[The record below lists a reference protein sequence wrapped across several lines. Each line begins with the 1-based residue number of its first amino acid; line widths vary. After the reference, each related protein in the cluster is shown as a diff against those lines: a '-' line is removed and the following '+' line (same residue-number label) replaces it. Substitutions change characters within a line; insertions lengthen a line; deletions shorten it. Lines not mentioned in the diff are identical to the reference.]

1 MNAIAINLVNRAA
14 TLTGAYGTTRT
25 RPERVDALA
34 LASLTVELINQE
46 LELFLYHCYQTNEQ
60 GRFVHILADGQL
72 CRGNWC
78 PWGSS
83 GKSQLTRRQRDTVR
97 SWLFLL
103 AEQRL
108 NPLWRYYPHTRR
120 WHVNLVRYPTQAQA
134 MTWFTVH
141 QLNPTTWLNLS
152 L

>member
-1 MNAIAINLVNRAA
+1 MQTAALTLVNRAA
-14 TLTGAYGTTRT
+14 QLTGAYGATRT

-34 LASLTVELINQE
+34 LATLTVEFVNQE

-60 GRFVHILADGQL
+60 GRFLHILADGQP

-97 SWLFLL
+97 SWLFAL

-108 NPLWRYYPHTRR
+108 QPLWRYYPHSRR
-120 WHVNLVRYPTQAQA
+120 WHVQVLRYPTLEQASA
-134 MTWFTVH
+134 WFAVH

>member
-1 MNAIAINLVNRAA
+1 MHPTAINLVNRAA
-14 TLTGAYGTTRT
+14 TLTGAYGAART

-34 LASLTVELINQE
+34 LASLTVELVNQE

-97 SWLFLL
+97 SWLFQL

-108 NPLWRYYPHTRR
+108 HPLWRYYPHTRR
-120 WHVNLVRYPTQAQA
+120 WHVHLLRYPTREHAL
-134 MTWFTVH
+134 TWFATH
-141 QLNPTTWLNLS
+141 RLNPTTWLNLS